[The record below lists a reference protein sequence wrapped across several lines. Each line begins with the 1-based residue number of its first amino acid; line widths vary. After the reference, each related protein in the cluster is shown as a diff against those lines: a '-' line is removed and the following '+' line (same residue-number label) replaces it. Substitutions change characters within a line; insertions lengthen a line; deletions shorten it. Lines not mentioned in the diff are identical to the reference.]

1 MCLFFI
7 EIQCHPAPVLLNG
20 RRSSSSNHAGAVV
33 TYSCN
38 TGYKLV
44 GKPTLRC
51 QEDQQWSDP
60 APRCIR
66 KYR

>member
-1 MCLFFI
+1 M
-7 EIQCHPAPVLLNG
+7 LLNG

-33 TYSCN
+33 TYNCN

-60 APRCIR
+60 APRCVR